1 MVHVKYHEELDK
13 QKSEILKMGN
23 LAKGM
28 LSNSIL
34 SLKDQDLK
42 LADMVLAKRD
52 KLSEMDGRI
61 ESDLLRIIALYQP
74 VAKDMRMIACGLKMI
89 TYLTRIGRYGKDIAQ
104 VTHELANKPQIAK
117 LVSIPYM
124 GEIAKDMI
132 KDCLHAFKTEN
143 ISPIKNIAERDDSL
157 DALRYSIFR
166 ECLTYMMEDQKNITS
181 CTHYIMVTRYIE
193 RCGDH
198 ACKMAEKITYMVTGE
213 RIEIK

>member
-1 MVHVKYHEELDK
+1 MVHVKYHKELNK
-13 QKSEILKMGN
+13 QRSEILKMGN
-23 LAKGM
+23 LAKDM

-34 SLKDQDLK
+34 SLKNQDLK
-42 LADMVLAKRD
+42 LADLVISKKDR
-52 KLSEMDGRI
+52 LSEMDVRI
-61 ESDLLRIIALYQP
+61 ESDLLRLIALYQP

-104 VTHELANKPQIAK
+104 VTHELDNKPLIAK

-124 GEIAKDMI
+124 GEIAYKMI
-132 KDCLHAFKTEN
+132 TDCLNAFKTEN
-143 ISPIKNIAERDDSL
+143 LSSIKDIAERDDSL

-166 ECLTYMMEDQKNITS
+166 ECLTYMMEDQQNITP
-181 CTHYIMVTRYIE
+181 CTHYVMVARYIE

-213 RIEIK
+213 RTEIK

>member
-1 MVHVKYHEELDK
+1 MVHIKYHEELNK

-124 GEIAKDMI
+124 GELACDMI
-132 KDCLHAFKTEN
+132 KDCLNAFKTEN
-143 ISPIKNIAERDDSL
+143 ISPIKDIAERDDSL

-166 ECLTYMMEDQKNITS
+166 ECLTYMMEDQKNITP
-181 CTHYIMVTRYIE
+181 CTHYVMVARYIE